1 MAEENKSALH
11 FEENEEIVNWK
22 KEEQDNERLLNMLV
36 KKYEGST
43 LTKTDIKAFI
53 LGWKAEGEEKL
64 IEALDKSI
72 EWRKQMNFPEVMEK
86 PINDEQFYAKIPLC
100 VFQLGRCGNPVYYID
115 IAKLDVDNDDTD
127 LRARDLTDRV
137 NLHLR
142 EIQRRVA
149 EYKGNPESMWR
160 SIVVL
165 NMDGIGVWQ
174 AKSRMGL
181 VQHVIQTGNDMFGTN
196 LEKCYLINCGWSIRM
211 ILALVMT
218 FVHEETKQK
227 IVRCGTDF
235 LTELQKSVPLAQIP
249 KRFGGKCQD
258 DWISGGIVLPAELE
272 YPYKLM

>member
-1 MAEENKSALH
+1 MAEESKSALQ
-11 FEENEEIVNWK
+11 FGENEEIVNWK
-22 KEEQDNERLLNMLV
+22 KEEQDNERLLNILV

-53 LGWKAEGEEKL
+53 IGWKAEGEGKL
-64 IEALDKSI
+64 IEALDKST

-86 PINDEQFYAKIPLC
+86 PINDGEFYAKIPLC

-115 IAKLDVDNDDTD
+115 IAKLDIDNDNTD

-149 EYKGNPESMWR
+149 EYKGNPETMWR

-235 LTELQKSVPLAQIP
+235 LTELQKSVPLEQIP
-249 KRFGGKCQD
+249 KRFGGNCQE
-258 DWISGGIVLPAELE
+258 DWVNGGIVLPEELE